1 MEYYSQAIDLV
12 KSTFGG
18 SGGAKVEEQ
27 VTTTTTT
34 ATTTAKS
41 PKTLKSMIGS
51 VKETIENDAEKN
63 KSQRLNEG
71 GSVKKL
77 KKVSDRKTP
86 FSGGFYVK
94 LVKGGYCFFKGA
106 YVTFKEE
113 KVIKAFLSTLKI
125 ILFGVLASY
134 LIIFFMSFPI
144 RLFVSFLTW
153 IGISHLESIDQMLDT
168 KQVIDDIAYFIPL
181 VVVGTLRYVVPSFN
195 EDMFLF
201 VLESQDKKL
210 YSYLKECKILKTYPM
225 IGYLKRFLKLA
236 VMGTIV
242 MIFGYIP
249 YIGDFVLAVAQFYY
263 SYRPLGQGTAFI
275 LSLFSLYGPTKGI
288 AANVLKTSMAANS
301 LGKELLEVY
310 FMKLPDYKQEL
321 YIYRR
326 FYGWIFGFSMLW
338 TTVLRFPFVGA
349 IFWGI
354 AQGSTGF
361 LILKLLQRN
370 KLKYDNNETQV
381 ILLGQDQLSDF
392 KEDSSS
398 PLLTSKKLNLKS
410 KVN

>member
-12 KSTFGG
+12 KTTFG
-18 SGGAKVEEQ
+18 SGGAKVEEEE
-27 VTTTTTT
+27 VLTTTTTS
-34 ATTTAKS
+34 TTTIKS

-71 GSVKKL
+71 QRSA
-77 KKVSDRKTP
+77 KKVSYRKTP
-86 FSGGFYVK
+86 FSFGFYVK
-94 LVKGGYCFFKGA
+94 LIKGAYCFAKGA

-134 LIIFFMSFPI
+134 LVIFFMTFPI
-144 RLFVSFLTW
+144 RLIISFLTW
-153 IGISHLESIDQMLDT
+153 IGVSHLESIDQMLDT
-168 KQVIDDIAYFIPL
+168 KQVVDDIAYFIPL
-181 VVVGTLRYVVPSFN
+181 VVVGTLRYVVPTFN
-195 EDMFLF
+195 EDMFFF

-210 YSYLKECKILKTYPM
+210 SSYLKECKILKTYPM
-225 IGYLKRFLKLA
+225 IGYLKRFSKLA
-236 VMGTIV
+236 VMGIVV

-263 SYRPLGQGTAFI
+263 SYKPLGQGTAFF
-275 LSLFSLYGPTKGI
+275 LSLFSLYGPTKGM

-310 FMKLPDYKQEL
+310 FMRLPDYKQEV

-354 AQGSTGF
+354 AQGSTAF

-370 KLKYDNNETQV
+370 QLKFDNQETQV

-398 PLLTSKKLNLKS
+398 PLLTSKSLKS
-410 KVN
+410 KSKSKLN